1 MVEILVM
8 RLFKPMPDAVQIS
21 LHQPVLGQSVWGA
34 LGQLLI
40 PPKYMVHV
48 YNSFKI
54 KHL

>member
-8 RLFKPMPDAVQIS
+8 RLFKLMPDAVQIG

-34 LGQLLI
+34 PGQLLI
-40 PPKYMVHV
+40 PPKYVACM